1 MPMRSIRALFVAG
14 SHLFSGH
21 LLALVP
27 SFLQNVLVVRALG
40 QWNFGLFALAF
51 GFCQSIQSFLTF
63 RTVEALTSE
72 LIRSEPKDAVHH
84 GRLIGSALC
93 ADLGTSLLSFMLVL
107 LASPYFVSLS
117 LQDSSSLPLF
127 LILAFITILPVAEN
141 SWLSLARY
149 QRKFKAM
156 ALLPAVFVILQTVA
170 VTVAFL
176 LDALTVYTLA
186 YIYVSTSALRA
197 VLYGHLLERDA
208 REIFGVSVNTSLMI
222 DAARNRSAM
231 KSFWVFMRYG
241 YLSGSITALIKSS
254 DVLLLGIW
262 RSESDVG
269 VYKLAKSLLGIL
281 QSISHSLAVALF
293 QDLVQLVTTSSWQI
307 LRTRVWYVTCIWS
320 SVIALGV
327 VVGSIVASPVIGAVY
342 GEALR
347 PAAGPFVAML
357 FSFAI
362 PMALFWANPLL
373 LALKKLRVNLVSNAI
388 VAICFLATSVFFV
401 PEGGA
406 VAMGISLGG
415 AWSLA
420 ALVAAGAS
428 IWEIYRQLRETR
440 HGA

>member
-1 MPMRSIRALFVAG
+1 MPMRSIKALFVAG

-72 LIRSEPKDAVHH
+72 LIRSDQKDSVHH

-93 ADLGTSLLSFMLVL
+93 ADLGTSMLSFALVVG
-107 LASPYFVSLS
+107 ASPFFVSLS
-117 LQDSSSLPLF
+117 LQDRSSLPLF
-127 LILAFITILPVAEN
+127 FILSFITILPVAEN

-149 QRKFKAM
+149 QRKFKQM
-156 ALLPAVFVILQTVA
+156 ALLPAGFVILQTIA
-170 VTVAFL
+170 VTIAFL
-176 LDALTVYTLA
+176 FQDLTVYTLA
-186 YIYVSTSALRA
+186 YIYVGTSALRA
-197 VLYGHLLERDA
+197 LVYGHLLERDA
-208 REIFGVSVNTSLMI
+208 RALFGVSISLALLL
-222 DAARNRSAM
+222 DAMRNRAAMSA
-231 KSFWVFMRYG
+231 FWVFMRYG
-241 YLSGSITALIKSS
+241 YISGSITALIKSS
-254 DVLLLGIW
+254 DILLLGIW

-269 VYKLAKSLLGIL
+269 IYKLAKSLLGIL

-293 QDLVQLVTTSSWQI
+293 QDLVQLVTACSWQV
-307 LRTRVWYVTCIWS
+307 LRLRVWHVTWIWS
-320 SVIALGV
+320 LIIAVGVMLGSV
-327 VVGSIVASPVIGAVY
+327 VAGPVIVAVY

-347 PAAGPFVAML
+347 PATEPFVAML
-357 FSFAI
+357 FAFAI

-373 LALKKLRVNLVSNAI
+373 LALRMLKINLVSNAT
-388 VAICFLATSVFFV
+388 VAICFLLTSVLFV
-401 PEGGA
+401 PRGGA

-420 ALVAAGAS
+420 ALVAAAAS
-428 IWEIYRQLRETR
+428 VWEIRRQLQETQ
-440 HGA
+440 HAS